1 MALSRRQKLTIISL
15 LVYWPGIFILAHI
28 PIPRLVYKAQVS
40 DKGIHFLA
48 YLILVFL
55 LWFAISPNKK
65 VNWRKAAAWWVLLV
79 VVWYGVV
86 DELLQGYVGRSC
98 DVMDFFANLVGTLTG
113 LILFSFFTFWPV
125 LLVVMGI
132 TIFTLTNLTRANMA
146 DLLPITDA
154 VFHLFAH
161 GLFTVLWI
169 QYIHLFLPTKAP
181 KSKWLIVALALP
193 MGFLLTVKLFSIIFG
208 RDFVVRDIILSV
220 AGITAVVAT
229 VYLIALFRQKSVR
242 ELSPGDT

>member
-1 MALSRRQKLTIISL
+1 MALLRRQKLTIISL

-40 DKGIHFLA
+40 DKGLHFFA
-48 YLILVFL
+48 YLILAFL

-65 VNWRKAAAWWVLLV
+65 VSWRKATVWWVLFA
-79 VVWYGVV
+79 VVWYGVF
-86 DELLQGYVGRSC
+86 DEWLQGYVGRNP
-98 DVMDFFANLVGTLTG
+98 DVMDFFADLAGALIG
-113 LILFSFFTFWPV
+113 LV
-125 LLVVMGI
+125 LL
-132 TIFTLTNLTRANMA
+132 TIFPFWSASLAVTGAIIFVLTNFTRANLA
-146 DLLPITDA
+146 DLLPITNA

-181 KSKWLIVALALP
+181 KPKWLIVALALP

-208 RDFVVRDIILSV
+208 KDFVVRDIILSV

>member
-28 PIPRLVYKAQVS
+28 PVPRLVYKAQVS

-55 LWFAISPNKK
+55 LWFAISSSRK
-65 VNWRKAAAWWVLLV
+65 VEWRRATVWWILFV

-98 DVMDFFANLVGTLTG
+98 DVMDFFANLVGTLAG

-154 VFHLFAH
+154 VFHLFAY

-169 QYIHLFLPTKAP
+169 QYIHLFLLLKAP
-181 KSKWLIVALALP
+181 KPKWLIVALALP
-193 MGFLLTVKLFSIIFG
+193 MGFLLIVKLFSIIFG

-229 VYLIALFRQKSVR
+229 VYLIALFRQSFNQK
-242 ELSPGDT
+242 LPPYDA

>member
-1 MALSRRQKLTIISL
+1 MALSHRQKLTIISL
-15 LVYWPGIFILAHI
+15 LLYWPGIFILAHI

-55 LWFAISPNKK
+55 LWFAISTNKK
-65 VNWRKAAAWWVLLV
+65 VNWRKAAVWWVLLV

-98 DVMDFFANLVGTLTG
+98 DVMDFFANLVGTLAG
-113 LILFSFFTFWPV
+113 LILFSFFAFWPV
-125 LLVVMGI
+125 LLVVMGT

-146 DLLPITDA
+146 NLLPITNA

-161 GLFTVLWI
+161 GLITVLWI

-181 KSKWLIVALALP
+181 KPKWLIAALALP
-193 MGFLLTVKLFSIIFG
+193 MGFLLIVKLFSIIFG